1 MFTFCYSYL
10 PLSGP
15 INVVQN
21 LCFQGYYPFQL
32 IKIYILLKQLCNTW
46 AAGGFKIR
54 IIPAEARY
62 YRDKGW
68 VKSYFLLSYSD
79 YYDPKNLNFGSLRA
93 FNEFILEP
101 GKGFSSHPH
110 AEVEITTIVLEG
122 EITHEDNMGNRGV
135 LGKEEVQCITTGRG
149 IEHSEFNRGKEP
161 LRFYQI
167 WISPY
172 KNNLEPTYSKMKFE
186 PSGWKNRLL
195 PLASGQGFE
204 DALKINAD
212 ATVYRASLEKENKL
226 HFNSK
231 EGRFVFIYIS
241 TGELSVNGQSL
252 GRGDQARFDE
262 EETIHLETAT
272 FAELVLIDVPVNH
285 GNI

>member
-1 MFTFCYSYL
+1 MGS
-10 PLSGP
+10 SKG
-15 INVVQN
+15 V
-21 LCFQGYYPFQL
+21 
-32 IKIYILLKQLCNTW
+32 
-46 AAGGFKIR
+46 FKIR

-62 YRDKGW
+62 YSDEAW

-79 YYDPKNLNFGSLRA
+79 YYDPENLQFGGLRA

-135 LGKEEVQCITTGRG
+135 LGKEDVQCITTGTG

-161 LRFYQI
+161 LRLYQI
-167 WISPY
+167 WISPSRTH
-172 KNNLEPTYSKMKFE
+172 LEPAYSKKKFE
-186 PSGWKNRLL
+186 PSDWNNRLL

-204 DALKINAD
+204 GALRINAD
-212 ATVYRASLEKENKL
+212 ATVYRASLEKGHML

-231 EGRFVFIYIS
+231 EGRLVFIYVS
-241 TGELSVNGQSL
+241 AGELSVNGQRL
-252 GRGDQARFDE
+252 GQGDQARFDE
-262 EETIHLETAT
+262 EKTIHLETASS
-272 FAELVLIDVPVNH
+272 AEFVLIDIPANRE
-285 GNI
+285 NI

>member
-1 MFTFCYSYL
+1 
-10 PLSGP
+10 
-15 INVVQN
+15 
-21 LCFQGYYPFQL
+21 
-32 IKIYILLKQLCNTW
+32 
-46 AAGGFKIR
+46 
-54 IIPAEARY
+54 
-62 YRDKGW
+62 
-68 VKSYFLLSYSD
+68 
-79 YYDPKNLNFGSLRA
+79 
-93 FNEFILEP
+93 
-101 GKGFSSHPH
+101 
-110 AEVEITTIVLEG
+110 VEITTIVLEG

-172 KNNLEPTYSKMKFE
+172 KNNLEPAYSKKKFE

-204 DALKINAD
+204 
-212 ATVYRASLEKENKL
+212 L

-241 TGELSVNGQSL
+241 NGELSVNGQSL
-252 GRGDQARFDE
+252 RQGDQARFDE

-272 FAELVLIDVPVNH
+272 SAELVLIDIPVNQV
-285 GNI
+285 NI